1 MDLQN
6 KNNSNNNPWE
16 TNDTSSQT
24 TQNEPITEHDAFH
37 PVEDDAQYPDQ
48 RVFEQ
53 PSDIASDR
61 MDTQPRPLNPEQSY
75 HTNTGAQQ
83 SFDPNAQQ
91 PMNQPTHPAYAT
103 YQEWM
108 HQEDKRAAKHARKL
122 ARAERRKN
130 RKFGRKP
137 VLIAGSIAAACV
149 LLVGGIAIGSSMSGG
164 ADNNSSSV
172 SATSVNSNLPSV
184 NISSPSA
191 TSTSANDGLSGEEI
205 YAKVSPSVVSIQAVN
220 LTSGEGGTGSGVIM
234 SADGYIITNNHV
246 VVDENTGVQQDKIT
260 VYMSDGTSFPA
271 EVIGLDEQTDLA
283 VLKIDPAGTTLT
295 PAEFGDS
302 NSLLVGEEV
311 YAIGSPGGLDLANTI
326 TGGHISALNRDI
338 TIDDRVMSLIQTDAA
353 INPGNSG
360 GALINKYGQV
370 IGITSAKLGISYY
383 EGLGFAIPMDTVKPI
398 VDELIQNGY
407 IAGRPQIGI
416 SGQNVSEQQSAAYGI
431 PQGVRVI
438 NVDSRSNAA
447 AAGVQANDIITGIN
461 GTEVTDMDGVN
472 AVKDELSAG
481 DKITLT
487 LYRMSTGKTFTV
499 SFALNDQHDLQGD
512 DPALSQESEQSQYS
526 QGQDGQQYYNQNPFN
541 YFFGW

>member
-6 KNNSNNNPWE
+6 KNNSNSNPRE

-24 TQNEPITEHDAFH
+24 TPNQPNAEHNAFH
-37 PVEDDAQYPDQ
+37 PAPDTQYPDQ

-61 MDTQPRPLNPEQSY
+61 MDTQPRPLQPEQPY

-91 PMNQPTHPAYAT
+91 PLNHPTHPAYAT

-108 HQEDKRAAKHARKL
+108 HQEDKRVAKHARKI

-130 RKFGRKP
+130 RKLGRKP

-172 SATSVNSNLPSV
+172 SATSVNSNPPSV

-191 TSTSANDGLSGEEI
+191 ASTSANDGLSGEEI

-271 EVIGLDEQTDLA
+271 EVIGRDEQTDLA
-283 VLKIDPAGTTLT
+283 VLKIGSAGTTLT

-472 AVKDELSAG
+472 AVKDKLSAG

-487 LYRMSTGKTFTV
+487 LYRMSTGKTLTV
-499 SFALNDQHDLQGD
+499 SFALNDQHDLQGN
-512 DPALSQESEQSQYS
+512 DPALAQESEQSQYS

>member
-6 KNNSNNNPWE
+6 KNNSNSNPRE

-24 TQNEPITEHDAFH
+24 TPNQPNAEHNAFH
-37 PVEDDAQYPDQ
+37 PAPDTQYPDQ

-53 PSDIASDR
+53 PSGIASDR

-75 HTNTGAQQ
+75 NTNTGAQQ

-91 PMNQPTHPAYAT
+91 PMNQPSHPAYAT

-283 VLKIDPAGTTLT
+283 VLKIGPAGTTLT

-472 AVKDELSAG
+472 AVKDKLSAG

-487 LYRMSTGKTFTV
+487 LYRMSTGKTLTV

>member
-37 PVEDDAQYPDQ
+37 PAQDTQYPDQ

-61 MDTQPRPLNPEQSY
+61 MDPQPRPLNPEQSY
-75 HTNTGAQQ
+75 NTNTGAQQ

-91 PMNQPTHPAYAT
+91 PMNQPSHPAYAT

-149 LLVGGIAIGSSMSGG
+149 LLIGGIAIGSSMSDG

-172 SATSVNSNLPSV
+172 SATAVNSNLPSV

-283 VLKIDPAGTTLT
+283 VLKIGPAGTTLT

-472 AVKDELSAG
+472 AVKDKLSAG

-487 LYRMSTGKTFTV
+487 LYRMSTGKTLTV
-499 SFALNDQHDLQGD
+499 SFALNDQHDLQGN

>member
-37 PVEDDAQYPDQ
+37 PAQDTQYPDQ

-61 MDTQPRPLNPEQSY
+61 MDTQPRPLTPEQSY
-75 HTNTGAQQ
+75 NTNTGAQQ

-91 PMNQPTHPAYAT
+91 PMNQPSHPAYAT

-172 SATSVNSNLPSV
+172 SATAVNSNLPSV
-184 NISSPSA
+184 NISSPTA
-191 TSTSANDGLSGEEI
+191 TSSSANDGLSGEEI

-302 NSLLVGEEV
+302 NSLQVGEEV
-311 YAIGSPGGLDLANTI
+311 YAIGSPGGLELANTI

>member
-6 KNNSNNNPWE
+6 KNNSNSNPRE

-37 PVEDDAQYPDQ
+37 PAQDTQYPDQ

-75 HTNTGAQQ
+75 NTNTGAQQ

-91 PMNQPTHPAYAT
+91 PMNQPSHPAYAT

-283 VLKIDPAGTTLT
+283 VLKIGPAGTTLT

-472 AVKDELSAG
+472 AVKDKLSAG

-487 LYRMSTGKTFTV
+487 LYRMSTGKTLTV

>member
-37 PVEDDAQYPDQ
+37 PAQDTQYPDQ

-61 MDTQPRPLNPEQSY
+61 MDTQPRPLNPDQSY
-75 HTNTGAQQ
+75 NTNTGAQQ

-91 PMNQPTHPAYAT
+91 PMNQPSHPAYAT

-184 NISSPSA
+184 NISSPTA
-191 TSTSANDGLSGEEI
+191 TSSSANDGLSGEEI

-302 NSLLVGEEV
+302 NSLQVGEEV
-311 YAIGSPGGLDLANTI
+311 YAIGSPGGLELANTI

-461 GTEVTDMDGVN
+461 STEVTDMDGVN

>member
-37 PVEDDAQYPDQ
+37 PAQDTQYPDQ

-61 MDTQPRPLNPEQSY
+61 MDTQPRPLNPKQSY
-75 HTNTGAQQ
+75 NTNTGAQQ

-91 PMNQPTHPAYAT
+91 PMNQPSHPAYAT

-283 VLKIDPAGTTLT
+283 VLKIGPAGTTLT

-472 AVKDELSAG
+472 AVKDKLSAG

-487 LYRMSTGKTFTV
+487 LYRMSTGKTLTV

-512 DPALSQESEQSQYS
+512 DPALAQESEQSQYS

>member
-37 PVEDDAQYPDQ
+37 PAQDTQYPDQ

-75 HTNTGAQQ
+75 NTNTGAQQ

-91 PMNQPTHPAYAT
+91 PMNQPSHPAYAT

-137 VLIAGSIAAACV
+137 VLIAGSIAAACI

-302 NSLLVGEEV
+302 NSLQVGEEV
-311 YAIGSPGGLDLANTI
+311 YAIGSPGGLELANTI

>member
-37 PVEDDAQYPDQ
+37 PAQDTQYPDQ

-75 HTNTGAQQ
+75 NTNTGAQQ

-91 PMNQPTHPAYAT
+91 PMNQPSHPAYAT

-137 VLIAGSIAAACV
+137 VLIAGSIAAACI

-184 NISSPSA
+184 NISSPTA
-191 TSTSANDGLSGEEI
+191 TSSSANDGLSGEEI

-311 YAIGSPGGLDLANTI
+311 YAIGSPGGLELANTI

>member
-16 TNDTSSQT
+16 SNDTSSQT
-24 TQNEPITEHDAFH
+24 TQNEPTTEHDAFH
-37 PVEDDAQYPDQ
+37 PAQDTQYPDQ

-75 HTNTGAQQ
+75 NTNTGAQQ

-91 PMNQPTHPAYAT
+91 PMNQPSHPAYAT

-311 YAIGSPGGLDLANTI
+311 YAIGSPGGLELANTI

-512 DPALSQESEQSQYS
+512 DPALTQESEQSQYS

>member
-37 PVEDDAQYPDQ
+37 PAQDTQYPDQ

-75 HTNTGAQQ
+75 NTNTGAQQ

-91 PMNQPTHPAYAT
+91 PMNQPSHPAYAT

-302 NSLLVGEEV
+302 NSLQVGEEV
-311 YAIGSPGGLDLANTI
+311 YAIGSPGGLELANTI

-512 DPALSQESEQSQYS
+512 DPALAQESEQSQYS
-526 QGQDGQQYYNQNPFN
+526 QGQDGQQYFNQNPFN

>member
-1 MDLQN
+1 
-6 KNNSNNNPWE
+6 
-16 TNDTSSQT
+16 
-24 TQNEPITEHDAFH
+24 
-37 PVEDDAQYPDQ
+37 
-48 RVFEQ
+48 
-53 PSDIASDR
+53 
-61 MDTQPRPLNPEQSY
+61 
-75 HTNTGAQQ
+75 
-83 SFDPNAQQ
+83 
-91 PMNQPTHPAYAT
+91 
-103 YQEWM
+103 YQAWM

-283 VLKIDPAGTTLT
+283 VLKIGPAGTTLT

-472 AVKDELSAG
+472 AVKDKLSAG

-487 LYRMSTGKTFTV
+487 LYRMSTGKTLTV

>member
-37 PVEDDAQYPDQ
+37 PAQDTQYPDQ

-75 HTNTGAQQ
+75 NTNTGAQQ

-91 PMNQPTHPAYAT
+91 PMNQPSHPAYAT

-108 HQEDKRAAKHARKL
+108 HQEDERAAKHARKL

-302 NSLLVGEEV
+302 NSLQVGEEV
-311 YAIGSPGGLDLANTI
+311 YAIGSPGGLELANTI

-512 DPALSQESEQSQYS
+512 DPALSQESEQSQSS

>member
-37 PVEDDAQYPDQ
+37 PAQDTQYPDQ

-75 HTNTGAQQ
+75 NTNTGAQQ

-91 PMNQPTHPAYAT
+91 PMNQPSHPAYAT

-184 NISSPSA
+184 NISSPTA
-191 TSTSANDGLSGEEI
+191 TSSSANDGLSGEEI

-234 SADGYIITNNHV
+234 SADGYIITNNRV

-302 NSLLVGEEV
+302 NSLQVGEEV
-311 YAIGSPGGLDLANTI
+311 YAIGSPGGLELANTI

>member
-37 PVEDDAQYPDQ
+37 PAQDTQYPDQ

-61 MDTQPRPLNPEQSY
+61 MDTQPRPLTPEQSY
-75 HTNTGAQQ
+75 NTNTGAQQ

-91 PMNQPTHPAYAT
+91 PMNQPSHPAYAT

-172 SATSVNSNLPSV
+172 SATAVNSNLPSV
-184 NISSPSA
+184 NISSPTA
-191 TSTSANDGLSGEEI
+191 TSSSANDGLSGEEI

-472 AVKDELSAG
+472 AVKDKLSAG

-512 DPALSQESEQSQYS
+512 DPALTQESEQSQYS
-526 QGQDGQQYYNQNPFN
+526 QGQNGQQYYNQNPFN

>member
-37 PVEDDAQYPDQ
+37 PAQDTQYPDQ

-75 HTNTGAQQ
+75 NTNTGAQQ

-91 PMNQPTHPAYAT
+91 PMNQPSHPAYAT

-108 HQEDKRAAKHARKL
+108 HQEDNRAAKHARKL

-283 VLKIDPAGTTLT
+283 VLKIGPAGTTLT

-472 AVKDELSAG
+472 AVKDKLSAG

-487 LYRMSTGKTFTV
+487 LYRMSTGKTLTV

>member
-6 KNNSNNNPWE
+6 KNNSNSNPRE

-24 TQNEPITEHDAFH
+24 TPNQPNAEHNAFH
-37 PVEDDAQYPDQ
+37 PAPDTQYPDQ

-53 PSDIASDR
+53 PSGIASDR

-75 HTNTGAQQ
+75 NTNTGAQQ

-91 PMNQPTHPAYAT
+91 PMNQPSHPAYAT

-283 VLKIDPAGTTLT
+283 VLKIGPAGTTLT

-472 AVKDELSAG
+472 AVKDKLSAG

-487 LYRMSTGKTFTV
+487 LYRMSTGKTLTV

-526 QGQDGQQYYNQNPFN
+526 QGQDGQQYYNQTPFN

>member
-6 KNNSNNNPWE
+6 KNNSNSNPRE

-24 TQNEPITEHDAFH
+24 TPNQPNAEHNAFH
-37 PVEDDAQYPDQ
+37 PAPDTQYPDQ

-75 HTNTGAQQ
+75 NTNTGAQQ

-91 PMNQPTHPAYAT
+91 PMNQPSHPAYAT

-283 VLKIDPAGTTLT
+283 VLKIGPAGTTLT

-487 LYRMSTGKTFTV
+487 LYRMSTGKTLTV

>member
-6 KNNSNNNPWE
+6 KNNSNSNPRE

-24 TQNEPITEHDAFH
+24 TPNQPNAEHNAFH
-37 PVEDDAQYPDQ
+37 PAPDTQYPDQ

-61 MDTQPRPLNPEQSY
+61 MDTQPRPLQPEQPY

-91 PMNQPTHPAYAT
+91 PLNHPTHPAYAT

-108 HQEDKRAAKHARKL
+108 HQEDKRVAKHARKI

-130 RKFGRKP
+130 RKLGRKP

-172 SATSVNSNLPSV
+172 SATSVNSNPPSV

-191 TSTSANDGLSGEEI
+191 ASTSANDGLSGEEI

-283 VLKIDPAGTTLT
+283 VLKIGPAGTTLT

-472 AVKDELSAG
+472 AVKDKLSAG

-487 LYRMSTGKTFTV
+487 LYRMSTGKTLTV
-499 SFALNDQHDLQGD
+499 SFALNDQHDLQGN
-512 DPALSQESEQSQYS
+512 DPALAQESEQSQYS
-526 QGQDGQQYYNQNPFN
+526 QGQDGQQYHNQNPFN

>member
-37 PVEDDAQYPDQ
+37 PAQDTQYPDQ

-91 PMNQPTHPAYAT
+91 PINQPSHPAYAT

-149 LLVGGIAIGSSMSGG
+149 LLVGGIAIGSSMSDG

-172 SATSVNSNLPSV
+172 SATAVNSNLPSV

-283 VLKIDPAGTTLT
+283 VLKIGPAGTTLT

-302 NSLLVGEEV
+302 NSLQVGEEV

-499 SFALNDQHDLQGD
+499 SFALNDQHDLQGN
-512 DPALSQESEQSQYS
+512 DPALAQESEQSQYS

>member
-16 TNDTSSQT
+16 SNDTSSQT

-37 PVEDDAQYPDQ
+37 PAQDTQYPDQ

-91 PMNQPTHPAYAT
+91 PMNQPSHPAYAT

-184 NISSPSA
+184 NISSPTT
-191 TSTSANDGLSGEEI
+191 TSNSTNDGLSGEEI

-302 NSLLVGEEV
+302 NSLQVGEEV
-311 YAIGSPGGLDLANTI
+311 YAIGSPGGLELANTI

-472 AVKDELSAG
+472 AVKDKLSAG

-512 DPALSQESEQSQYS
+512 DPALTQESEQSQYS
-526 QGQDGQQYYNQNPFN
+526 QGQNDQQYYNQNPFN

>member
-6 KNNSNNNPWE
+6 KNNSNSNPRE

-24 TQNEPITEHDAFH
+24 TPNQPNAEHNAFH
-37 PVEDDAQYPDQ
+37 PAPDTQYPDQ

-61 MDTQPRPLNPEQSY
+61 MDTQPRPLQPEQPY

-91 PMNQPTHPAYAT
+91 PLNHPTHPAYAT

-108 HQEDKRAAKHARKL
+108 HQEDKRVAKHARKI

-130 RKFGRKP
+130 RKLGRKP

-271 EVIGLDEQTDLA
+271 EVIGRDEQTDLA
-283 VLKIDPAGTTLT
+283 VLKIGPAGTTLT

-472 AVKDELSAG
+472 AVKDKLSAG

-487 LYRMSTGKTFTV
+487 LYRMSTGKTLTV
-499 SFALNDQHDLQGD
+499 SFALNDQHDLQGN
-512 DPALSQESEQSQYS
+512 DPALAQESEQSQYS
-526 QGQDGQQYYNQNPFN
+526 QGQNGQQYYNQNPFN

>member
-6 KNNSNNNPWE
+6 KNNSNNNPGE

-37 PVEDDAQYPDQ
+37 PAQDTQYPDQ

-83 SFDPNAQQ
+83 SFDPNVQQ
-91 PMNQPTHPAYAT
+91 PMNQPSHPAYAT

-149 LLVGGIAIGSSMSGG
+149 LLVGGIAIGSSMSDG

-172 SATSVNSNLPSV
+172 SATAVNSNLPSV

-260 VYMSDGTSFPA
+260 VYMSDGTSFPT

-302 NSLLVGEEV
+302 NSLQVGEEV
-311 YAIGSPGGLDLANTI
+311 YAIGSPGGLELANTI

-472 AVKDELSAG
+472 AVKDKLSAG

-487 LYRMSTGKTFTV
+487 LYRMSTGKTLTV

-526 QGQDGQQYYNQNPFN
+526 QSQDGQQYYNQNPFN

>member
-6 KNNSNNNPWE
+6 KNNLNHNSWDSAEEPTAPVQPE
-16 TNDTSSQT
+16 ST
-24 TQNEPITEHDAFH
+24 TPVQPEPTEFH
-37 PVEDDAQYPDQ
+37 PVTEQYPDP
-48 RVFEQ
+48 RVFDQTSNLAPDHSNPQPLQTEQ
-53 PSDIASDR
+53 PHNSS
-61 MDTQPRPLNPEQSY
+61 
-75 HTNTGAQQ
+75 TGAQP
-83 SFDPNAQQ
+83 SFDPNAHH
-91 PMNQPTHPAYAT
+91 PMNQPSHPAYAT

-108 HQEDKRAAKHARKL
+108 HQEDKHASKNARKA

-137 VLIAGSIAAACV
+137 ALIVGSIAAACV
-149 LLVGGIAIGSSMSGG
+149 LLAGGIAIGSSMSGTG
-164 ADNNSSSV
+164 SNPSAVSSS
-172 SATSVNSNLPSV
+172 AVNSNLPSV
-184 NISSPSA
+184 NISNP
-191 TSTSANDGLSGEEI
+191 TSTTSAASNGLSGEEI

-220 LTSGEGGTGSGVIM
+220 LTSGQGGTGSGVIM

-246 VVDENTGVQQDKIT
+246 VVDENTGAAQDKIT

-311 YAIGSPGGLDLANTI
+311 YAIGSPGGLELANTI
-326 TGGHISALNRDI
+326 TGGHVSALNRDI

-416 SGQNVSEQQSAAYGI
+416 SGQNVTEQQSAAYGI

-472 AVKDELSAG
+472 AVKDELAAG

-487 LYRMSTGKTFTV
+487 LYRMSTGKTLTV

-512 DPALSQESEQSQYS
+512 DPALTQQNDQSQYS
-526 QGQDGQQYYNQNPFN
+526 QGQNGQQYYNQNPFN

>member
-37 PVEDDAQYPDQ
+37 PAQDTQYPDQ

-75 HTNTGAQQ
+75 NTNTGAQQ

-91 PMNQPTHPAYAT
+91 PMNQPSHPAYAT

-149 LLVGGIAIGSSMSGG
+149 LLVGGIAIGSSMNGG

-302 NSLLVGEEV
+302 NSLQVGEEV
-311 YAIGSPGGLDLANTI
+311 YAIGSPGGLELANTI

-472 AVKDELSAG
+472 AVKDKLSAG

>member
-37 PVEDDAQYPDQ
+37 PAQDTQYPDQ

-91 PMNQPTHPAYAT
+91 PMNQPSHPAYAT

-149 LLVGGIAIGSSMSGG
+149 LLVGGIAIGSSMSDG

-172 SATSVNSNLPSV
+172 SATAVNSNLPSV

-191 TSTSANDGLSGEEI
+191 TSTSANDGLSGEAI

-260 VYMSDGTSFPA
+260 VYMSDGTSFPT

-302 NSLLVGEEV
+302 NSLQVGEEV
-311 YAIGSPGGLDLANTI
+311 YAIGSPGGLELANTI

-472 AVKDELSAG
+472 AVKDKLSAG

-487 LYRMSTGKTFTV
+487 LYRMSTGKTLTV
-499 SFALNDQHDLQGD
+499 SFALNDQHDLQGN
-512 DPALSQESEQSQYS
+512 DPALAQESEQSQYS

>member
-37 PVEDDAQYPDQ
+37 PAQDTQYPDQ

-75 HTNTGAQQ
+75 NTNTGAQQ

-91 PMNQPTHPAYAT
+91 PMNQPSHPAYAT

-191 TSTSANDGLSGEEI
+191 TSSSANDGLSGEEI

-302 NSLLVGEEV
+302 NSLQVGEEV
-311 YAIGSPGGLDLANTI
+311 YAIGSPGGLELANTI

-472 AVKDELSAG
+472 AVKDKLSAG

>member
-37 PVEDDAQYPDQ
+37 PAQDTQYPDQ

-91 PMNQPTHPAYAT
+91 PMNQPSHPAYAT

-172 SATSVNSNLPSV
+172 SATAVNSNLPSV

-283 VLKIDPAGTTLT
+283 VLKIDPAGTTLA

-302 NSLLVGEEV
+302 NSLQVGEEV
-311 YAIGSPGGLDLANTI
+311 YAIGSPGGLELANTI

-461 GTEVTDMDGVN
+461 GTGVTDMDGVN

-499 SFALNDQHDLQGD
+499 SFALNDQHDLQGN
-512 DPALSQESEQSQYS
+512 DPALAQESEQSQYS

>member
-37 PVEDDAQYPDQ
+37 PAQDTQYPDQ

-75 HTNTGAQQ
+75 NTNTGAQQ

-91 PMNQPTHPAYAT
+91 PMNQPSHPAYAT

-283 VLKIDPAGTTLT
+283 VLKIGPAGTTLT

-416 SGQNVSEQQSAAYGI
+416 SGQNVSAQQSAAYGI

-472 AVKDELSAG
+472 AVKDKLSAG

-487 LYRMSTGKTFTV
+487 LYRMSTGKTVTV

>member
-37 PVEDDAQYPDQ
+37 PAQDTQYPDQ

-91 PMNQPTHPAYAT
+91 PMNQPSHPAYAT

-149 LLVGGIAIGSSMSGG
+149 LLVGGIAIGSSMSDG

-172 SATSVNSNLPSV
+172 SATAVNSNLPSV

-246 VVDENTGVQQDKIT
+246 VVDENTGAQQDKIT

-302 NSLLVGEEV
+302 NSLQVGEEV
-311 YAIGSPGGLDLANTI
+311 YAIGSPGGLELANTI

-499 SFALNDQHDLQGD
+499 SFALNDQHDLQGN
-512 DPALSQESEQSQYS
+512 DPALAQESEQSQYS

>member
-37 PVEDDAQYPDQ
+37 PAQDTQYPDQ

-75 HTNTGAQQ
+75 NTNTGAQQ

-91 PMNQPTHPAYAT
+91 PMNQPSHPAYAT

-191 TSTSANDGLSGEEI
+191 TSSSANDGLSGEEI

-302 NSLLVGEEV
+302 NSLQVGEEV
-311 YAIGSPGGLDLANTI
+311 YAIGSPGGLELANTI

>member
-37 PVEDDAQYPDQ
+37 PAQDTQYPDQ

-75 HTNTGAQQ
+75 NTNTGAQQ

-91 PMNQPTHPAYAT
+91 PMNQPSHPAYAT

-283 VLKIDPAGTTLT
+283 VLKIGPAGTTLT

-526 QGQDGQQYYNQNPFN
+526 QSQDGQQYYNQNPFN

>member
-37 PVEDDAQYPDQ
+37 PAQDTQYPDQ

-75 HTNTGAQQ
+75 NTNTGAQQ

-91 PMNQPTHPAYAT
+91 PMNQPSHPAYAT

-191 TSTSANDGLSGEEI
+191 TSSSANDGLSGEEI

>member
-37 PVEDDAQYPDQ
+37 PAQDTQYPDQ

-83 SFDPNAQQ
+83 SFDPNVQQ
-91 PMNQPTHPAYAT
+91 PMNQPSHPAYAT

-149 LLVGGIAIGSSMSGG
+149 LLVGGIAIGSSMSDG

-172 SATSVNSNLPSV
+172 SATAVNSNLPSV

-302 NSLLVGEEV
+302 NSLQVGEEV
-311 YAIGSPGGLDLANTI
+311 YAIGSPGGLELANTI

-512 DPALSQESEQSQYS
+512 DPALAQESEQSQYS

>member
-16 TNDTSSQT
+16 SNDTSSQT
-24 TQNEPITEHDAFH
+24 TQNEPTTEHDAFH
-37 PVEDDAQYPDQ
+37 PAQDTQYPDQ

-75 HTNTGAQQ
+75 NTNTGAQQ

-91 PMNQPTHPAYAT
+91 PMNQPSHPAYAT

-184 NISSPSA
+184 NISSPTT
-191 TSTSANDGLSGEEI
+191 TSNSANDGLSGEEI

-311 YAIGSPGGLDLANTI
+311 YAIGSPGGLELANTI

-512 DPALSQESEQSQYS
+512 DPALTQESEQSQYS
-526 QGQDGQQYYNQNPFN
+526 QGQNGQQYYNQNPFN

>member
-24 TQNEPITEHDAFH
+24 TQNEPTTEHDAFH

-75 HTNTGAQQ
+75 NTNTGAQQ

-91 PMNQPTHPAYAT
+91 PMNQPSHPAYAT

-184 NISSPSA
+184 NISSPTA
-191 TSTSANDGLSGEEI
+191 TSSSANDGLSGEEI

-311 YAIGSPGGLDLANTI
+311 YAIGSPGGLELANTI

-526 QGQDGQQYYNQNPFN
+526 QGQNGQQYYNQNPFN